1 MSEENQA
8 PESEVVEPVT
18 EEATEQPAAPE
29 TDDSA
34 PSTEKSTDEQ
44 GDSTDEESESTDD
57 SAKKSQN
64 KVQKRINEL
73 TREKYEAL
81 REKEAL
87 EERLRK
93 LEERTAPREPQK
105 PRMSDFDYDE
115 SKFEQA
121 MDNYYRSKLE
131 YETDI
136 NSRKSQEQQLQV
148 QKQQEAQEKAIRF
161 SQKVAAEKSQFQDF
175 DAYTNDQTFNA
186 ICNAMSQD
194 IVDVIRDSEVSTA
207 LTYHLA
213 TNLDEAEKLVRM
225 TPVRAAQELVRLE
238 AKLQLPKTKKVSDAP
253 APIKPIGS
261 TSPSGKD
268 PEKMT
273 IEEWT
278 EWRNAQIKR

>member
-1 MSEENQA
+1 MSEDTKA
-8 PESEVVEPVT
+8 PESEAVDSVTDEAVE
-18 EEATEQPAAPE
+18 QSAAPE
-29 TDDSA
+29 IDDSA
-34 PSTEKSTDEQ
+34 PSTEDTTDEQ
-44 GDSTDEESESTDD
+44 GNSNDDEGEGSDD
-57 SAKKSQN
+57 SGKKGQN

-105 PRMSDFDYDE
+105 PRMADFDYDE
-115 SKFEQA
+115 GKYEEALDS
-121 MDNYYRSKLE
+121 YYRSKME
-131 YETDI
+131 YESDV
-136 NSRKSQEQQLQV
+136 NSKKSYEQQLQA

-161 SQKVAAEKSQFQDF
+161 SQKVATEKAQFEDF
-175 DAYTNDQTFNA
+175 DVYTNDPTFNA

-194 IVDVIRDSEVSTA
+194 IIEVVRDSEVSTA

-213 TNLDEAEKLVRM
+213 TNLDDAEKLVRM
-225 TPVRAAQELVRLE
+225 SPVRAAQELVRLE
-238 AKLQLPKTKKVSDAP
+238 AKLQLPKTKRVSDAP
-253 APIKPIGS
+253 APIKPVGS
-261 TSPSGKD
+261 SSPGDKD